1 MDRLTTSEKVKIELS
16 RRNMTQTELGKKL
29 NLNKMTISTRMQ
41 TNAWK
46 PLEVFFMKNKLGFD
60 L

>member
-46 PLEVFFMKNKLGFD
+46 PIEVFYMKHSLGFD